1 MEKKGEIINQLAI
14 IVDLIEKV
22 NIDFISSGL
31 EFNVNEK
38 EFTRIYNYTSRKNG
52 EAFVDLDKDTTDFYI
67 TISDVIIKINKSNV

>member
-22 NIDFISSGL
+22 NIDFISSSI

-52 EAFVDLDKDTTDFYI
+52 EPFIDLDKDVTYFYI
-67 TISDVIIKINKSNV
+67 TISDVIIKINKNNV